1 MTASANI
8 KTPSMDLPVKPGK
21 KSRKRAKQL
30 QRKFTRVTL
39 AQVSYIIYVLSMS
52 LVFCEMYH
60 CPDVISNTANPM
72 SLPNII
78 Y

>member
-21 KSRKRAKQL
+21 KSRKHAKQL

-39 AQVSYIIYVLSMS
+39 AQVSYICAVNGVLFSVRCTIVWMS
-52 LVFCEMYH
+52 SQL
-60 CPDVISNTANPM
+60 
-72 SLPNII
+72 L
-78 Y
+78 